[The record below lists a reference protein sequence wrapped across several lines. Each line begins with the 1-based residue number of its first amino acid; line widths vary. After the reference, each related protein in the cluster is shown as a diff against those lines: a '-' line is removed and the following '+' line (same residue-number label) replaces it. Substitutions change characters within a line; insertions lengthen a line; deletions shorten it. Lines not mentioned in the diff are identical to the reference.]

1 MATVEVVVEAVVA
14 VVVEVVVVL
23 LLTSSI
29 LVVES
34 SSSSSSNSNSRS
46 RSSSSECCSSS
57 NSGRTELSTPR
68 ATTSE
73 GLGQVKA
80 LFLEQF
86 PLSTSALMH
95 LSVSAENSGV

>member
-29 LVVES
+29 LVVE
-34 SSSSSSNSNSRS
+34 SSSSSNSNSRS

>member
-29 LVVES
+29 LVVE

>member
-46 RSSSSECCSSS
+46 RSSSSECCS